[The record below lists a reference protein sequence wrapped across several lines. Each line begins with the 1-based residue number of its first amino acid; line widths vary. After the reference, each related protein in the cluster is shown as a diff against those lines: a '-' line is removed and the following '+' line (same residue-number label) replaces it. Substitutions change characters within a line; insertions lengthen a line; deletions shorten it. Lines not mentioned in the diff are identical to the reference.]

1 MHLQHLL
8 APSSDVLRQRVLW
21 NKASSRGRLI
31 GQNRFCATSCNCTKQ
46 FCAKSSYCTKRV
58 LCNKASH
65 NKTGHLHSCGAKQK
79 ATKCILFLEQFC
91 VKFAVHTVFG
101 WKIRTAVLA
110 FTDSGSPCGRQA
122 SQSWLKSSGRAT
134 KVLLAQTLSYF
145 ERGGVSRW
153 TTLLA
158 KHFLQQASRDISVS
172 KQNSKTCKISI

>member
-1 MHLQHLL
+1 MSLGKGFCVIRSPLQ
-8 APSSDVLRQRVLW
+8 
-21 NKASSRGRLI
+21 GRLI

-101 WKIRTAVLA
+101 WKSDLLSRKFLLLLSLA
-110 FTDSGSPCGRQA
+110 LTMAGKQA
-122 SQSWLKSSGRAT
+122 
-134 KVLLAQTLSYF
+134 KVCWNPVEEQQKCCWHKLCLILREEELAAKPLCWQNTF
-145 ERGGVSRW
+145 CNKHQERYLRFK
-153 TTLLA
+153 A
-158 KHFLQQASRDISVS
+158 KF
-172 KQNSKTCKISI
+172 QNV

>member
-1 MHLQHLL
+1 MCVQ
-8 APSSDVLRQRVLW
+8 LW
-21 NKASSRGRLI
+21 LE
-31 GQNRFCATSCNCTKQ
+31 QTKPWHVND
-46 FCAKSSYCTKRV
+46 KSE
-58 LCNKASH
+58 LCFMFFKKIYTLKND
-65 NKTGHLHSCGAKQK
+65 KTGHLHSCGAKLK

-91 VKFAVHTVFG
+91 VKFAVYTVFG
-101 WKIRTAVLA
+101 WKIRTALQKFLA
-110 FTDSGSPCGRQA
+110 FTDSGARCGRQA
-122 SQSWLKSSGRAT
+122 SQSLLKSSGRAT